1 MVWEMPTYDYKC
13 RKCEKEFEIQQSIK
27 ADALTVCPDENCGG
41 EIYRKI
47 SKNVV
52 FAFKG
57 SGFYLTDYANKHTA
71 PATNETKEKA
81 TATEVKATTTDKS
94 KATA

>member
-1 MVWEMPTYDYKC
+1 MPTYDYKC

-57 SGFYLTDYANKHTA
+57 SGFYLTDYANKNSA
-71 PATNETKEKA
+71 PANNDKKEKA
-81 TATEVKATTTDKS
+81 EVAEVKAAKTDKS

>member
-1 MVWEMPTYDYKC
+1 MPTYTYKC

-47 SKNVV
+47 SKNVA
-52 FAFKG
+52 FDFKG
-57 SGFYLTDYANKHTA
+57 SGFYLTDYANKHAA
-71 PATNETKEKA
+71 PATNNKKEKSPT
-81 TATEVKATTTDKS
+81 TATEVKAAKTDNS